1 MKRECKICGGEA
13 GFVFSRGEADGVIAE
28 TKVNPEGY
36 ERRYYQCGVC
46 GLLFHNGFDGLDG
59 RQYSLL
65 PGADGKNLMG
75 DGVEPTIN
83 RAIRELNIASCLISL
98 FNLDPARLRTLVFG
112 CGSGLS
118 FNMFLQNGINAFGS
132 DITLF
137 FQRKMP
143 FPPGL
148 FKPELVPEMLK
159 RFIKT
164 DRLTGERFDLI
175 AMTEVFEHFTEP
187 LDEMARLVEL
197 LAPKGI
203 LYGTTGM
210 ADRVASG
217 HKEWWYLQCLT
228 HATFLT
234 RKSFAVL
241 CAKLGVSGLI
251 FPNSGQ
257 FVGAAKMSDEQGI
270 FVIQRP

>member
-1 MKRECKICGGEA
+1 MKQECKICGGEA
-13 GFVFSRGEADGVIAE
+13 GFVFSRNESDGVIAE
-28 TKVNPEGY
+28 KKVNPADY
-36 ERRYYQCGVC
+36 ERRYYQCSTC
-46 GLLFHNGFDGLDG
+46 GLLFHNGFDGLEG
-59 RQYSLL
+59 KQYSLL
-65 PGADGKNLMG
+65 PGADGRNLVG

-83 RAIRELNIASCLISL
+83 RAVRELNIASGLINL
-98 FNLDPARLRTLVFG
+98 FNLVPERLRTLVFG

-118 FNMFLQNGINAFGS
+118 FNMFLQNRINVFGS

-148 FKPELVPEMLK
+148 FNPELVPEMLK
-159 RFIKT
+159 RFIKA
-164 DRLTGERFDLI
+164 DRLPGERFDLI

-187 LDEMARLVEL
+187 MDEMARLVDL
-197 LAPKGI
+197 LNPKGI

-210 ADRVASG
+210 ADRVTSG

-241 CAKLGVSGLI
+241 CARLGVTGLI
-251 FPNSGQ
+251 FPNSGH
-257 FVGAAKMSDEQGI
+257 FVGTAKMSDEQGI
-270 FVIQRP
+270 FVIQKP